1 MHSSFASIRLS
12 FADHYCPVFMTI
24 YLRRFLTKRRD
35 RQTDRPTVAC
45 RMCVSPSTIYPR
57 AGSKHPTKIPTNLN
71 SSKICGSSIRCLLVS
86 LFSTPLFILVN
97 YMLSLDAGNS
107 QWQRIEV
114 TGIILAAETSLS
126 PRSSRGRMVAVRKDG
141 RVDADGWCGAIA
153 LSAALPPPTQTRLT
167 NQPIA
172 IKKFRPNRN

>member
-1 MHSSFASIRLS
+1 MPRFYDHLSSA
-12 FADHYCPVFMTI
+12 
-24 YLRRFLTKRRD
+24 FLDQKARP
-35 RQTDRPTVAC
+35 TDRPTDN
-45 RMCVSPSTIYPR
+45 RMPHVRVTPHNISSGWLARCTQPRSQQISTHLRFADLLSGASWYPCSAR
-57 AGSKHPTKIPTNLN
+57 L
-71 SSKICGSSIRCLLVS
+71 CLFL
-86 LFSTPLFILVN
+86 ST
-97 YMLSLDAGNS
+97 MLSLDAGNS